1 MCDGNG
7 VPLAVRLTG
16 GQAHESKQF
25 EPVLDSVAIRRS
37 NKQLRRRPQ
46 RVAADKAYD
55 VLRIRQWLRNHGIQ
69 AVIPPKQRPSHAKP
83 KVGRPVTYNK
93 ADYRKRNVIER
104 CVGWLKE
111 NRSLATRYDKWAVS
125 YAAMVHLAFIRCYLH
140 LLAPARP

>member
-1 MCDGNG
+1 MCDGAG
-7 VPLAVRLTG
+7 IPLAVRLTG

-25 EPVLDSVAIRRS
+25 EAVLDSVAIRRS
-37 NKQLRRRPQ
+37 NGRVRRRPQ

-55 VLRIRQWLRNHGIQ
+55 VPRIRHWLHDHSIQ
-69 AVIPPKQRPSHAKP
+69 AVIPPKKRSSKAKP

-93 ADYRKRNVIER
+93 EYYRLRNVIER

-111 NRSLATRYDKWAVS
+111 NRSLATRYDKLAVS
-125 YAAMVHLAFIRCYLH
+125 YLAMVQLAFLRRYLH

>member
-1 MCDGNG
+1 

-25 EPVLDSVAIRRS
+25 EAVLDSVAIRRS

-55 VLRIRQWLRNHGIQ
+55 VPRIRQWLRQRGMQ
-69 AVIPPKQRPSHAKP
+69 AVIPPKKRPSHAKP

-93 ADYRKRNVIER
+93 EYYRKRNVIER

-125 YAAMVHLAFIRCYLH
+125 YEAMVHLAFIRRYLH
-140 LLAPARP
+140 LLAPAQP